1 MSDMNYRFLN
11 ATGELVAFCDQARE
25 SGWLALDTEFVR
37 ERTYFAQLGL
47 VQLAI
52 PEQNVL
58 LDPLQEIDMSSL
70 WQLLA
75 DPEVVKVVHAGGED
89 LELLHQQSGL
99 LPQNVFDSQIA
110 CTVLGIGDAMG
121 YAAMVLHFFDV
132 ELDKSQSR
140 TNWLARPLT
149 PEQEFYAVA
158 DAYYLAK
165 IYPQLM
171 QQLTDR
177 DRLSLVAD
185 ECALQ
190 IAKRTR
196 ELPLDLAWRDLGNAW
211 QVSDQQRACL
221 QELASWRLQ
230 TARKKDKP
238 LGFIVKDAALIE
250 IARGEITDLHAL
262 SQVADMHPQTIRR
275 YGEAIIAAVKL
286 GLERPVDEIPPAMPR
301 LDFEAGYKALFK
313 KAKQLVKDKA
323 DELEVSASFV
333 GSRKQINEV
342 FHWCWFV
349 DDELKRRL
357 PVPDLL
363 AGWRGA
369 LLKSELETL
378 LQPRA

>member
-1 MSDMNYRFLN
+1 MSDMTYRFLN

-25 SGWLALDTEFVR
+25 VGWVALDTEFVR
-37 ERTYFAQLGL
+37 ERTYYAQLGL

-52 PEQNVL
+52 PEHNVL
-58 LDPLQEIDMSSL
+58 LDPLQSIDMSPL
-70 WQLLA
+70 WQLLG
-75 DPEVVKVVHAGGED
+75 DPDIVKVVHAGGED

-110 CTVLGIGDAMG
+110 CTVLGIGDSMG

-149 PEQEFYAVA
+149 PEQEYYAAA
-158 DAYYLAK
+158 DAFYLAQ

-177 DRLSLVAD
+177 GRLSLVAD

-211 QVSDQQRACL
+211 QVSAQQRACL
-221 QELASWRLQ
+221 QELAAWRLQ
-230 TARKKDKP
+230 TARQKDKP

-250 IARGEITDLHAL
+250 IARGEISDLHGL

-275 YGEAIIAAVKL
+275 YGDAIITAVKS
-286 GLERPVDEIPPAMPR
+286 GLQRPADEIPAPMPR
-301 LDFEAGYKALFK
+301 LDFESGYKALFK

-342 FHWCWFV
+342 FQWCWFV
-349 DDELKRRL
+349 DDEQKKRL

-378 LQPRA
+378 LLSRA